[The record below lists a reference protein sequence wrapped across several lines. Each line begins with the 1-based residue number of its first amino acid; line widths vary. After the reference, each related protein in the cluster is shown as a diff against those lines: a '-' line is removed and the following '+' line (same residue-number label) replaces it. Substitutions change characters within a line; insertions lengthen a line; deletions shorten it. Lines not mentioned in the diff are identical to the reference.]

1 MGLYTE
7 IFVGK
12 IVMMITKRNVIILIF
27 ILFLS
32 AVVISQFT
40 LHKEG
45 ASSLTDN
52 TINDNEGGP
61 EIVPH
66 PLSIQALREME
77 FPGSEITI
85 EQTLNPG
92 SNFRRY
98 IASYR
103 SEGLKIYGLLTIPN
117 PSAGSGQAPESG
129 WPVIIFN
136 HGYISPSVYKTTEKY
151 VAYQN
156 AFAAAGY
163 ITFKSDYRGHGNS
176 EGSATGGYGSNDYT
190 IDVLNAVTS
199 IKRLKDPS
207 VSSGLVVNADRIG
220 MWGHSMGGSITLK
233 SMVVTKDIKAGVIWA
248 GVVGSYPD
256 LIQRWRRRITATPS
270 PSSSSRGRW
279 RQELTEKYG
288 EPDINNEFWKS
299 ISATS
304 SLSDI
309 SGPLQLHHGTD
320 DKSVPIEFSQDL
332 ESKMNEAGK
341 EVELYIYQGDDH
353 NLSSNLSLA
362 LRRSVEFFD
371 KNLKNKSL

>member
-1 MGLYTE
+1 
-7 IFVGK
+7 
-12 IVMMITKRNVIILIF
+12 
-27 ILFLS
+27 
-32 AVVISQFT
+32 
-40 LHKEG
+40 
-45 ASSLTDN
+45 
-52 TINDNEGGP
+52 
-61 EIVPH
+61 
-66 PLSIQALREME
+66 
-77 FPGSEITI
+77 
-85 EQTLNPG
+85 
-92 SNFRRY
+92 
-98 IASYR
+98 
-103 SEGLKIYGLLTIPN
+103 
-117 PSAGSGQAPESG
+117 
-129 WPVIIFN
+129 
-136 HGYISPSVYKTTEKY
+136 
-151 VAYQN
+151 
-156 AFAAAGY
+156 
-163 ITFKSDYRGHGNS
+163 
-176 EGSATGGYGSNDYT
+176 
-190 IDVLNAVTS
+190 
-199 IKRLKDPS
+199 
-207 VSSGLVVNADRIG
+207 
-220 MWGHSMGGSITLK
+220 
-233 SMVVTKDIKAGVIWA
+233 MVVSKDIKAGVIWA

>member
-32 AVVISQFT
+32 AVVISQFS

-117 PSAGSGQAPESG
+117 PSAGSGQAPENG

-136 HGYISPSVYKTTEKY
+136 HGY
-151 VAYQN
+151 
-156 AFAAAGY
+156 
-163 ITFKSDYRGHGNS
+163 
-176 EGSATGGYGSNDYT
+176 
-190 IDVLNAVTS
+190 
-199 IKRLKDPS
+199 
-207 VSSGLVVNADRIG
+207 
-220 MWGHSMGGSITLK
+220 
-233 SMVVTKDIKAGVIWA
+233 
-248 GVVGSYPD
+248 
-256 LIQRWRRRITATPS
+256 
-270 PSSSSRGRW
+270 
-279 RQELTEKYG
+279 
-288 EPDINNEFWKS
+288 
-299 ISATS
+299 
-304 SLSDI
+304 
-309 SGPLQLHHGTD
+309 
-320 DKSVPIEFSQDL
+320 
-332 ESKMNEAGK
+332 
-341 EVELYIYQGDDH
+341 
-353 NLSSNLSLA
+353 
-362 LRRSVEFFD
+362 
-371 KNLKNKSL
+371 